1 MSRHD
6 LKGEQMTVQSSMK
19 IAVFGLGSMG
29 YGMAQSLLRAGHTVH
44 GFDVVPQQ
52 VERFRDD
59 GGAGGEL
66 ADIAVSLDAVVVV
79 VLNAGQTEDVL
90 FGVLSKNGGTVRVTV
105 RDDDLHLECE
115 CTGTSQ
121 QTAETV

>member
-1 MSRHD
+1 MSSHD

-52 VERFRDD
+52 VARFQDE
-59 GGAGGEL
+59 GGAKGEV
-66 ADIAVSLDAVVVV
+66 AKIASDLDAVVVV
-79 VLNAGQTEDVL
+79 VLNAGQTEEVL
-90 FGVLSKNGGTVRVTV
+90 FG
-105 RDDDLHLECE
+105 DDGVVPRLKDGAAVSYTHLR
-115 CTGTSQ
+115 
-121 QTAETV
+121 AHETDS

>member
-1 MSRHD
+1 
-6 LKGEQMTVQSSMK
+6 MTVQSSMK

-90 FGVLSKNGGTVRVTV
+90 FGDNGVVPRLKLSLIHISEPTR
-105 RDDDLHLECE
+105 R
-115 CTGTSQ
+115 
-121 QTAETV
+121 

>member
-19 IAVFGLGSMG
+19 IAIFGLGSMG

-52 VERFRDD
+52 VERFQDD

-66 ADIAVSLDAVVVV
+66 AGLRQRLPACRPPS
-79 VLNAGQTEDVL
+79 
-90 FGVLSKNGGTVRVTV
+90 R
-105 RDDDLHLECE
+105 
-115 CTGTSQ
+115 
-121 QTAETV
+121 